1 MFRREKEMGYICR
14 MFKMENEHHL
24 WSGQPLSD
32 AELLAFSDSQL
43 LLSLPKHGAHVP

>member
-24 WSGQPLSD
+24 WSGPPLPD
-32 AELLAFSDSQL
+32 AELLACSDSQL
-43 LLSLPKHGAHVP
+43 LLSVHPATALSI